1 MSLFHRHTD
10 YSIEQGNIRYMDGS
24 SLLRPM
30 DMPRSQQIV
39 MAVFVVI
46 AVIIGVR
53 LAAGAITAVN
63 DSNTQNKASVE
74 ENLSRTVSYN
84 LPVLTQMADMDDQA
98 ILDSLSA
105 AGYTVYNRTA
115 EGTAGLDLVKLPED
129 VTVADAAAMYA
140 KGVGGLSASQAAL
153 LLNGSWTLT
162 VDRSDTLTMAVKYA
176 DFSSSTLEAAIQ
188 AAVAAEGFQAASAS
202 TDTDEVGNTFQ
213 TGTVDID
220 DVTYTWR
227 VSAAPLSDK
236 YDIKGLPSTAPSIRG
251 HSPAAMWERPLCS
264 KTPRRSRN
272 AELAK
277 RRPSRRWRCTAPNW
291 ASLPAGPKPP
301 YAAKQCARNA
311 PSLTNTR
318 RCARAD
324 AAKCT

>member
-162 VDRSDTLTMAVKYA
+162 VDRSDTLTMTVKYA
-176 DFSSSTLEAAIQ
+176 DFSCTLEASIQ
-188 AAVAAEGFQAASAS
+188 AAVAAEGFQAASTS

-236 YDIKGLPSTAPSIRG
+236 YDIKGLPSTAAYVGIRLT
-251 HSPAAMWERPLCS
+251 AM
-264 KTPRRSRN
+264 
-272 AELAK
+272 
-277 RRPSRRWRCTAPNW
+277 
-291 ASLPAGPKPP
+291 
-301 YAAKQCARNA
+301 
-311 PSLTNTR
+311 
-318 RCARAD
+318 
-324 AAKCT
+324 

>member
-105 AGYTVYNRTA
+105 AGYAVYNRTA

-213 TGTVDID
+213 TGTVDIN
-220 DVTYTWR
+220 DVT
-227 VSAAPLSDK
+227 
-236 YDIKGLPSTAPSIRG
+236 
-251 HSPAAMWERPLCS
+251 
-264 KTPRRSRN
+264 
-272 AELAK
+272 
-277 RRPSRRWRCTAPNW
+277 
-291 ASLPAGPKPP
+291 
-301 YAAKQCARNA
+301 
-311 PSLTNTR
+311 
-318 RCARAD
+318 
-324 AAKCT
+324 

>member
-63 DSNTQNKASVE
+63 DSNAQSQASVE

-84 LPVLTQMADMDDQA
+84 LPVLTQIADMDDQA
-98 ILDSLSA
+98 ILDSLAA
-105 AGYTVYNRTA
+105 AGY
-115 EGTAGLDLVKLPED
+115 LVKLPDD

-140 KGVGGLSASQAAL
+140 KGVGSLSASQAAL

-188 AAVAAEGFQAASAS
+188 AAIAAEGFESS
-202 TDTDEVGNTFQ
+202 GTSMDTDEVGNTFQ

-236 YDIKGLPSTAPSIRG
+236 YDIKGLPSTAAYVGIRLT
-251 HSPAAMWERPLCS
+251 AM
-264 KTPRRSRN
+264 
-272 AELAK
+272 
-277 RRPSRRWRCTAPNW
+277 
-291 ASLPAGPKPP
+291 
-301 YAAKQCARNA
+301 
-311 PSLTNTR
+311 
-318 RCARAD
+318 
-324 AAKCT
+324 

>member
-115 EGTAGLDLVKLPED
+115 EDTVGLDLVKLPED

-188 AAVAAEGFQAASAS
+188 AAVAAEGFQATSTS

-236 YDIKGLPSTAPSIRG
+236 YDIKGLPSNAAYVGIRLTA
-251 HSPAAMWERPLCS
+251 M
-264 KTPRRSRN
+264 
-272 AELAK
+272 
-277 RRPSRRWRCTAPNW
+277 
-291 ASLPAGPKPP
+291 
-301 YAAKQCARNA
+301 
-311 PSLTNTR
+311 
-318 RCARAD
+318 
-324 AAKCT
+324 

>member
-1 MSLFHRHTD
+1 M
-10 YSIEQGNIRYMDGS
+10 
-24 SLLRPM
+24 
-30 DMPRSQQIV
+30 
-39 MAVFVVI
+39 
-46 AVIIGVR
+46 
-53 LAAGAITAVN
+53 
-63 DSNTQNKASVE
+63 
-74 ENLSRTVSYN
+74 
-84 LPVLTQMADMDDQA
+84 
-98 ILDSLSA
+98 
-105 AGYTVYNRTA
+105 YNRTA

-188 AAVAAEGFQAASAS
+188 AAVAAEGFQATSTS

-236 YDIKGLPSTAPSIRG
+236 YDIKGLPSTAAYVGIRLT
-251 HSPAAMWERPLCS
+251 AM
-264 KTPRRSRN
+264 
-272 AELAK
+272 
-277 RRPSRRWRCTAPNW
+277 
-291 ASLPAGPKPP
+291 
-301 YAAKQCARNA
+301 
-311 PSLTNTR
+311 
-318 RCARAD
+318 
-324 AAKCT
+324 